1 MMEVILFTSKRRM
14 QYSNIKKWHPQFQHL
29 YKLRILTRKVC
40 VLHERDSQAFSPHL
54 KRSRG
59 TEHGGYSFLLK
70 SFANCRPRKRVCY
83 KLELFVAP
91 KGVYSSRE
99 NRHHPQL
106 LQIWLSHTLKTKN
119 RKPKAPSNHFLS
131 TLWCKSRSGDLV
143 Y

>member
-29 YKLRILTRKVC
+29 YKLRILTRKIC

-83 KLELFVAP
+83 KLELCSTKRRV
-91 KGVYSSRE
+91 
-99 NRHHPQL
+99 QL
-106 LQIWLSHTLKTKN
+106 Q
-119 RKPKAPSNHFLS
+119 RKPSPSTVTGNMTESHPEDEEQETKS
-131 TLWCKSRSGDLV
+131 TF
-143 Y
+143 